1 MDSNFLEIVLDECGS
16 VSADNEIFVYNPLQ
30 LCRNLITEGYSMDQ
44 LVHFF
49 SEHVYKMLL
58 DKKFLS
64 QWCKDI
70 GLQAPSDFCVF
81 LLNDYGFKETVRA
94 YNEIVSLRTDIENCK
109 KEIAEGNPMDLDG
122 SFFSWKDFCDCD
134 GKRRYQTKE
143 EWIKD
148 VQQVINDDMLQI
160 SQEEG
165 YLHDEWKR
173 YTGTANADAD
183 ELMSAELG
191 QIVKWWQEFKRLI
204 TLEN

>member
-49 SEHVYKMLL
+49 SEYVYKMLL

-81 LLNDYGFKETVRA
+81 LLNDYGFKETIRA

-109 KEIAEGNPMDLDG
+109 KEIAEGNPMDLDE

-148 VQQVINDDMLQI
+148 VQQVINDDILQI

>member
-81 LLNDYGFKETVRA
+81 LLNDYGFKETIRA

-122 SFFSWKDFCDCD
+122 SFFFLERFLRLQWEKKIPD
-134 GKRRYQTKE
+134 KRRM
-143 EWIKD
+143 D
-148 VQQVINDDMLQI
+148 
-160 SQEEG
+160 
-165 YLHDEWKR
+165 
-173 YTGTANADAD
+173 
-183 ELMSAELG
+183 
-191 QIVKWWQEFKRLI
+191 
-204 TLEN
+204 